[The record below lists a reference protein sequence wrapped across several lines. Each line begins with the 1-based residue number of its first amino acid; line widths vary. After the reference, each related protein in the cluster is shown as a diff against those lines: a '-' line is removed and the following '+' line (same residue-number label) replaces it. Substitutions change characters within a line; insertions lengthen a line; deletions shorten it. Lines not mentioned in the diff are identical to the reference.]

1 MLGSFFIR
9 KNKSQHEIISTS
21 ESVICVGSSSK
32 DVFFPTD
39 KGLIIDTPQDII
51 SQKKIAFELGAK
63 YQVEERFE
71 SVGGCAANVAMGLAK
86 LNIKAYCYT
95 KIGNDFIGEWIID
108 ELTKNGVAV
117 DFVQKGRGCRSDLS
131 MIVVDT
137 KIGDRVIFSDR
148 DANEKLKI
156 NPKEFQKAQWV
167 FISSLNGDWQNNLK
181 KIFLSIKS
189 KKNKIVFN
197 PGQKNITTDV
207 KAIIDAIAHCEI
219 LILNKDEALEIV
231 SGIKLGMKSDKL
243 NDEKFL
249 LESLRQ
255 LGPQTVLITDGI
267 KGAWANNGDDI
278 FHAAAIIVQA
288 LDTTGAGDAF
298 SSGFLAGIINKK
310 SLKESLAWGIV
321 NSSNSVMR
329 YGGQVGLISKN
340 EIEKQIK
347 TVKIEKIN

>member
-1 MLGSFFIR
+1 MLGSFFVR
-9 KNKSQHEIISTS
+9 KNKNQNKVVSAP

-86 LNIKAYCYT
+86 LNINAYCYT
-95 KIGNDFIGEWIID
+95 KIGNDFIGKWIID
-108 ELTKNGVAV
+108 ELIKNGVAV
-117 DFVQKGRGCRSDLS
+117 DFVQKGKECRSDLS
-131 MIVVDT
+131 MIVVDVKT
-137 KIGDRVIFSDR
+137 GDRVIFSDR

-156 NPKEFQKAQWV
+156 NPKEFHKAQWI

-181 KIFLSIKS
+181 KIFSSIKS

-197 PGQKNITTDV
+197 PGQKNITADV
-207 KAIIDAIAHCEI
+207 KAVIDAIAHCEI

-231 SGIKLGMKSDKL
+231 SGIKLGMKNNQL

-255 LGPQTVLITDGI
+255 LGPQTVLITDGTR
-267 KGAWANNGDDI
+267 GAWANNGDDI
-278 FHAAAIIVQA
+278 FHAAAIIVRA

-310 SLKESLAWGIV
+310 SLKESLSWGIV
-321 NSSNSVMR
+321 NSSNSVMK
-329 YGGQVGLISKN
+329 YGGQVGLISKK
-340 EIEKQIK
+340 EIKKQIK